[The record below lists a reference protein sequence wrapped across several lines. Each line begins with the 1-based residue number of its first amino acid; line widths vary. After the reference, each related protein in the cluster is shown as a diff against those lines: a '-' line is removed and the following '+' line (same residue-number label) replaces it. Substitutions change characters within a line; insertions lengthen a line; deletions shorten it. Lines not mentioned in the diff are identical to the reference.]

1 MKEFRLKPEQLTCQ
15 CDVGY
20 LDFTTT
26 AELPVLQG
34 LLAQDRAIKAL
45 DFGLSIKQKGYNVYV
60 SGSWGTGRTSYVQK
74 IAEKKS
80 TQKNAPQ
87 DWIYVNNFENFH
99 QPKAIPLKAGTAKE
113 FVKWMEKTI
122 GFLRKEI
129 QTAFSSKD
137 YENTRSVILKQYKG
151 NTVEVIDDLNVIG
164 SQFGF
169 RFSQNERGL
178 ISIPLK
184 NGEPMTEEEYK
195 DISDTEYE
203 RMKGDSEK
211 LSVETIEL
219 FNKIRLEEE
228 EYRKKIHALD
238 EDMGKRVVS
247 YHVMK
252 IQENFECTEKLLEFL
267 QALTKDIVDNIDQ
280 FKSSGGSG
288 GHEEA
293 NPMAML
299 AMRSADNFFDRYRI
313 NLFVDNSEKTS
324 APMKFESNPT
334 YSNLMGSI
342 EYRNELGVMKTD
354 FTQIKPGAL
363 HEANGGYLILHAK
376 DLLQSGYAWKGLK
389 RALLDEQI
397 TIEGLGAQSGY
408 VVATTLKPEA
418 ISLDVKVIIIGDAYT
433 YQLLYQYDEEF
444 RKLFKIE
451 SDFDTEMTRNED
463 NMEKM
468 ARFIAK
474 HCESQS
480 LKPFDKLAVGRIIE
494 YSSRLADHQKKMSTH
509 LNGIVDILIE
519 ANEWATKSGDQ
530 IIRKAH
536 VETALEERRLR
547 ANAYEEKVHELFDE
561 GVYLLDVDG
570 KKVGEINGLAV
581 VGSGQYSFGKP
592 SKITVSTYR
601 GQAGII
607 NIEREARTSGKL
619 HDKGIMIISGYMG
632 HKYAQDKPLALTASI
647 VFEQLYSGVDG
658 DSASSTELYAILS
671 SLSGLPIKQNL
682 AVTGSVNQRG
692 EIQPIGGVNEKIEG
706 FYKICRLK
714 GLTGD
719 QGVVIPFQ
727 NVKNL
732 MLSSDVI
739 EAVKANMFHI
749 YSVKSIDE
757 GIQLLMGVAA
767 GKADHEGKYPSDSVH
782 YLVNKRLEELARP
795 LKQRAADSDDN
806 DKKGEKRKNLKAV
819 KGAKSKNGPLMEE

>member
-1 MKEFRLKPEQLTCQ
+1 MKAFRLKPEQLTCQ
-15 CDVGY
+15 CDVGC

-26 AELPVLQG
+26 DELPALQG
-34 LLAQDRAIKAL
+34 LLAQDRATKAL
-45 DFGLSIKQKGYNVYV
+45 DFGLSIKKKGYNVYV

-80 TQKNAPQ
+80 AQKPAPM
-87 DWIYVNNFENFH
+87 DWIYVNNFENAH
-99 QPKAIPLKAGTAKE
+99 QPKAIPLKTGTAKE

-129 QTAFSSKD
+129 QTVFSSKD
-137 YENTRSVILKQYKG
+137 YENTRSLILKQYQG
-151 NTVEVIDDLNVIG
+151 NTAQVIEDLNVIG
-164 SQFGF
+164 SQYGF

-178 ISIPLK
+178 ISIPLRG
-184 NGEPMTEEEYK
+184 GEPMTEEEYK
-195 DISDTEYE
+195 NITDEDYE
-203 RMKGDSEK
+203 LMKSNSEK
-211 LSVETIEL
+211 LSLETIEL
-219 FNKIRLEEE
+219 FNKIRMEEE
-228 EYRKKIHALD
+228 DYRKKIHELD
-238 EDMGKRVVS
+238 GEMGRRVVS

-252 IQENFECTEKLLEFL
+252 IQENFECSAKLVEFL
-267 QALTKDIVDNIDQ
+267 EALTKDIVENIEQ
-280 FKSSGGSG
+280 FKSSGGSSA
-288 GHEEA
+288 HEDT
-293 NPMAML
+293 NPLAML
-299 AMRSADNFFDRYRI
+299 AMRSTENFFDRYRI
-313 NLFVDNSEKTS
+313 NLFIDNSEKTT

-334 YSNLMGSI
+334 YSNLIGSI

-354 FTQIKPGAL
+354 FMQIKSGAL

-376 DLLQSGYAWKGLK
+376 DLLQSMYAWKGLK

-397 TIEGLGAQSGY
+397 AIEGLGAQSGY

-418 ISLDVKVIIIGDAYT
+418 VPLDVKVIIIGDSYS
-433 YQLLYQYDEEF
+433 YQLLYHYDEEF

-451 SDFDTEMTRNED
+451 SDFDTEMIRSAD

-474 HCESQS
+474 HCEHQK

-494 YSSRLADHQKKMSTH
+494 YSSRLADHQSKMSTH
-509 LNGIVDILIE
+509 LSGIVDILIE
-519 ANEWATKSGDQ
+519 ADEWASKSGDQ

-561 GVYLLDVDG
+561 GVYLLDVEG
-570 KKVGEINGLAV
+570 AKVGEINGLAV
-581 VGSGQYSFGKP
+581 VGTGQYSFGKP

-601 GQAGII
+601 GQAGLI

-619 HDKGIMIISGYMG
+619 HDKGILIISGYMG
-632 HKYAQDKPLALTASI
+632 QKYAQDKPLALTASI

-658 DSASSTELYAILS
+658 DSASSTELYGILS
-671 SLSGLPIKQNL
+671 SLANLPIKQSL

-692 EIQPIGGVNEKIEG
+692 DIQPIGGVNEKIEG

-714 GLTGD
+714 GLTGN
-719 QGVVIPFQ
+719 QGVMIPHQ

-749 YSVKSIDE
+749 YAVKSIDD
-757 GIQLLMGVAA
+757 GIEVLTGVPA
-767 GKADHEGKYPSDSVH
+767 GKPDKDGKYPKDTVH

-795 LKQRAADSDDN
+795 LKQRAGDLE
-806 DKKGEKRKNLKAV
+806 DKKAPKAKKDLKAE
-819 KGAKSKNGPLMEE
+819 K